1 MNSCAPSPGCWVSQ
15 KLPNG
20 TIRTG
25 IVEKQTVDGELIT
38 LKVLWV
44 PERHASFVRPEEVN
58 SGFKLGTDVMLA
70 IDDLYSFGEGVIV
83 QSRSANGI
91 TQHLV
96 EFLESNERRWIP
108 YFALRQIKGV
118 KHAYIVGSQ
127 SEGNVA
133 ERLRLKTLAHA
144 LRNWNENTGALSS
157 LDIDPLPH
165 QIHLV
170 HRILNSGSLD
180 WLIAD
185 DVGLGK
191 TIETGM
197 LLYALQQRGQAKRIL
212 LITPAG
218 LTRQWQEEMH
228 EKFGLGDFQIYGH
241 HFHIHEPREWK
252 MHDHVIA
259 SIDKL
264 KQESHLELL
273 LQADAWD
280 LVVFDEAHRLS
291 RRQYGLHYDTS
302 ERYNLALSLRRSKK
316 ARSILLLTATP
327 HQGMQDKFISLL
339 ELLRPD
345 RKNDF
350 ALLSLKPVLLQD
362 MVIRNY
368 KADVTDSEGNFVF
381 HGKSTIALEV
391 PVNQQ
396 SIDFD
401 QALQDYLRKGYQAG
415 KNKGYSGNAI
425 GFVMT
430 VYRKLAASS
439 VAAIRRALYRRLSR
453 LENDILDEMIQSNFI
468 EDERFQGELEEFTVS
483 SDQDSREE
491 FFDGEIEL
499 LKLLITRVEQLINH
513 DDKLSRF
520 MDTLLKQLLKDNPNE
535 KILIFSEYRATQE
548 YIKEAI
554 TAQFGE
560 DKVVLLHGGLS
571 HDERRDV
578 IGQFDNDAQFL
589 ISTEAGGEGINLQ
602 RHCHIM
608 VNYDLPWN
616 PMRLVQ
622 RIGRLYRYGQQKKVV
637 VLNVNS
643 PGTVDEQIIALM
655 YQRIDQVVSDM
666 AAVQGDEFNEA
677 LKDDILGEVSNLLD
691 LEEILEQAAAGGI
704 ERTEGRIKEALER
717 AKNAT
722 NLQRDLFKYV
732 SRYNPEYL
740 ASELVITTAHQ
751 LTFVEGMC
759 KQLNIEIVKR
769 IYDDKVLQLRM
780 PEKVMNELG
789 TRSSTLDITVDRD
802 IARSRKNTVMM
813 DMNASLMQLFIRTA
827 CSFSFGGKTASV
839 CARDLSGNSFI
850 TANLRW
856 QDIYGRRM
864 KQDFAAFFIQ
874 GNRVYQNPKV
884 LGDWLLEEAETSCV
898 IPTKDSNEHC
908 FQLAEREAQKVLNA
922 STEINVVPEH
932 VDWVSGAWLNNE

>member
-1 MNSCAPSPGCWVSQ
+1 MNSCAPFPGCWVSQ
-15 KLPNG
+15 DLPNG
-20 TIRTG
+20 NARTG

-38 LKVLWV
+38 LKVLWLKDRQV
-44 PERHASFVRPEEVN
+44 SFVRPEEVN
-58 SGFKLGTDVMLA
+58 SGFKLGMDVMLA

-83 QSRSANGI
+83 QSRSNHGT

-96 EFLESNERRWIP
+96 EFPESNERRWLP
-108 YFALRQIKGV
+108 YFTLRQIKGV

-170 HRILNSGSLD
+170 HRILNSGSLN

-228 EKFGLGDFQIYGH
+228 NKFGLGDFQIYGH
-241 HFHIHEPREWK
+241 SFHIHEPREWK

-302 ERYNLALSLRRSKK
+302 ERFNLAVNLRRSQK

-345 RKNDF
+345 RKSEL
-350 ALLSLKPVLLQD
+350 ALLSIKPELLHD

-453 LENDILDEMIQSNFI
+453 LENDLLGYIVQYSFV
-468 EDERFQGELEEFTVS
+468 EDERFQGELEEITA
-483 SDQDSREE
+483 DTNQDNREE

-499 LKLLITRVEQLINH
+499 LKLLIIRVEQLINH

-520 MDTLLKQLLKDNPNE
+520 MDTLLKQLLKDNPSE

-548 YIKEAI
+548 YIREAI
-554 TAQFGE
+554 TDKFGD
-560 DKVVLLHGGLS
+560 DKVVLLHGGMS

-578 IGQFDNDAQFL
+578 IWQFDHEAQFL

-602 RHCHIM
+602 KHCHIM

-622 RIGRLYRYGQQKKVV
+622 RIGRLYRYGQEKKVV

-655 YQRIDQVVSDM
+655 YQRIEQVVSDM
-666 AAVQGDEFNEA
+666 AAIQGDEFNEA

-691 LEEILEQAAAGGI
+691 LEEILEQASAGGI
-704 ERTEGRIKEALER
+704 ERTEERIKEALER

-722 NLQRDLFKYV
+722 HLQRDLFKYV
-732 SRYNPEYL
+732 SRYNPEDL
-740 ASELVITTAHQ
+740 ANELIITTAHQ
-751 LTFVEGMC
+751 LVFIEGMC

-769 IYDDKVLQLRM
+769 IHDDKVLQLKM
-780 PEKVMNELG
+780 PDKVMNELG
-789 TRSSTLDITVDRD
+789 TRSSTLDITVYRD
-802 IARSRKNTVMM
+802 MARSRKNTVMM
-813 DMNASLMQLFIRTA
+813 DMNASLMQLFIRVA
-827 CSFSFGGKTASV
+827 CSFGFGGKTASV
-839 CARDLSGNSFI
+839 CAQNLSGESFI

-856 QDIYGRRM
+856 QDVYGRRM

-884 LGDWLLEEAETSCV
+884 LGDWLLESAETSSL
-898 IPTKDSNEHC
+898 IPSRETNEQW
-908 FQLAEREAQKVLNA
+908 FSLAEREAQKVLKSSA
-922 STEINVVPEH
+922 EINVIPEH
-932 VDWVSGAWLNNE
+932 VDWVSGAWLDNQ